1 MGEYA
6 IDQMMRDC
14 KRMTGVDADR
24 SDFEDEPRKRR
35 PKPMC
40 PRCSKSF
47 RSGQAVKD
55 HMRDKH
61 SAPPTNNS
69 ATADRR

>member
-6 IDQMMRDC
+6 IDQMMSDF

-40 PRCSKSF
+40 PKCSKPF
-47 RSGQAVKD
+47 HSGQAVKD
-55 HMRDKH
+55 HLRDKH
-61 SAPPTNNS
+61 GIDAAKGKP
-69 ATADRR
+69 